1 MRHFFPASFQQIQDK
16 WLLVLVLL
24 VVLLV
29 VGGVG
34 VVVVVDDLGLR
45 MVFFNSL
52 SLSLFHLDSF
62 ILLSLAP
69 NDFVVDISISPFV
82 FDHWDIYLSFGVS
95 PFHITQ

>member
-1 MRHFFPASFQQIQDK
+1 M
-16 WLLVLVLL
+16 
-24 VVLLV
+24 VVGVGGVVGCWLLV

-34 VVVVVDDLGLR
+34 VGVVVVVVVVVDDLGLR